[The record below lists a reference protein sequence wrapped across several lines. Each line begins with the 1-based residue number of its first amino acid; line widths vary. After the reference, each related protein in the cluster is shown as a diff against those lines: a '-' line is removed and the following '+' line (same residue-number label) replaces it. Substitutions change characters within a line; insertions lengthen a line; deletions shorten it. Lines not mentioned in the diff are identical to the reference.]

1 MNKLTTTIL
10 LVITIGITNQTKAQT
25 TSACSTENH
34 QKFDFWVGDWNVYD
48 TLNNK
53 VGENLIVKLEDGCII
68 NEHWKST
75 NGSTGRSYNYYD
87 ASDST
92 WNQLWIDNQ
101 GSNLVLKGHPET
113 NKMVLKSELIAGKK
127 IDWYYNR
134 IIWEKLDDKTV
145 IQTWDVLDKKNNILT
160 TAFKGIYKRKE

>member
-1 MNKLTTTIL
+1 MNKLISIIL
-10 LVITIGITNQTKAQT
+10 VVITIGTTNQTKAQT

-53 VGENLIVKLEDGCII
+53 VGENLIIKLEDGCII

-75 NGSTGRSYNYYD
+75 NGSTGRSYNYYNTV
-87 ASDST
+87 DST

-101 GSNLVLKGHPET
+101 GSNLVLKGKSEP
-113 NKMVLKSELIAGKK
+113 NKMILKSELIPGQKV
-127 IDWYYNR
+127 DFYYNQ
-134 IIWEKLDDKTV
+134 ITWIKLDENTV
-145 IQTWDVLDKKNNILT
+145 TQTWDVLDKNHKLLT
-160 TAFKGIYKRKE
+160 TAFKGIYKRK